1 MLKQTF
7 LIPFFHIIQ
16 NFVTF
21 VSTEMLCT
29 DSPTSLLWSS
39 KTLNQDAALWHFGE
53 KLHPLLLCLK
63 CSLGTR
69 NVALIEQRN
78 CVVLFW
84 ASQ

>member
-53 KLHPLLLCLK
+53 KQTASTAAVFKMFFRNKKCCL
-63 CSLGTR
+63 
-69 NVALIEQRN
+69 
-78 CVVLFW
+78 VLFW
-84 ASQ
+84 PSQ